1 LWLTIC
7 ASAGLSLRT
16 GKKQRETR
24 KVGMPSRLWL
34 LVAAPPLG
42 RRVAQGNAGAALAPA
57 SGCVSTATAQ
67 VEKRLGLSSGD
78 DKRAKAGLAFCLKGA
93 DEFNRHAGRPDRQSV
108 RAFAVQGPKKL
119 AERRFLR

>member
-16 GKKQRETR
+16 GKKQQETS

-57 SGCVSTATAQ
+57 SGCVSTATAH
-67 VEKRLGLSSGD
+67 VEKRLGLTSDD

-93 DEFNRHAGRPDRQSV
+93 DEFNRHAGRPDRQSI
-108 RAFAVQGPKKL
+108 RAFAVRAAKL
-119 AERRFLR
+119 ATRRFSR